1 MYKISVIMGI
11 YNCEETL
18 GESIDSLMS
27 QRYQDFELIMCDDG
41 SVDQTYNIAKEY
53 KKRYPNK
60 IKLLKNESNKGL
72 NYTLNRCLKD
82 AEGEYIA
89 RQDGDDISL
98 PDRFFKE
105 VQFLDDN
112 LEYAIVSCP
121 MIYFDKNGE
130 WGKGTAIEKQQIK
143 DFVFHTPFFCHAP

>member
-53 KKRYPNK
+53 KKR
-60 IKLLKNESNKGL
+60 
-72 NYTLNRCLKD
+72 
-82 AEGEYIA
+82 
-89 RQDGDDISL
+89 
-98 PDRFFKE
+98 
-105 VQFLDDN
+105 
-112 LEYAIVSCP
+112 
-121 MIYFDKNGE
+121 
-130 WGKGTAIEKQQIK
+130 
-143 DFVFHTPFFCHAP
+143 